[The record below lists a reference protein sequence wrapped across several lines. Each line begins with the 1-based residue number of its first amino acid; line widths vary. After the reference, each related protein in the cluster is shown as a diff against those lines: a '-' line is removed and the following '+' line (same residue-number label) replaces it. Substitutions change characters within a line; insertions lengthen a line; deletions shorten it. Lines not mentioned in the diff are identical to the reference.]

1 MASRK
6 SKSEVER
13 EKIIQSRCQEL
24 LKRMLQDEDNKYCV
38 DCDAKGPRW
47 VSWNLGIFVC
57 IRCAG
62 IHRNL
67 GVHISKVKSVN
78 LDSWTPQ
85 QVSCMQIMGNS
96 RARAV
101 YEANIPEGFRRP
113 QTDSQLDTFI
123 RAKYEKKK
131 YIAREYIP
139 QKAPDLPDGWTA
151 LIEAE
156 KAKKDIRNIVLPSH
170 TKADSDESAK
180 RERQSPKDIVNKS
193 TTSSTSPP
201 KKASSAAAEKATLNS
216 NFDLLSLNTSIPTKS
231 AASSTSPKPTSISNI
246 PTPKATAT
254 IANDLLCLGGDNNQK
269 DSEFDDFVKA
279 ATPSQSTTVTSTNG
293 TPAMTTKDNSSNHF
307 FDDFSDLG
315 NASQSSTAAPEE
327 KKTMSKDSIMALFN
341 QKPSNPVPNPVN
353 PLLQQQ
359 QQGFMPNNMGGMQ
372 IPANFGLGAQHPQNI
387 QPQQPLV
394 GGNGFGGGVN
404 NLLNNPFLAMS
415 QPTSDPNNLFGNF
428 ASSNGNKNFLQ

>member
-13 EKIIQSRCQEL
+13 EKIIQNRCQEL

-113 QTDSQLDTFI
+113 QTDVQLDTFI

-131 YIAREYIP
+131 YIAREYVP
-139 QKAPDLPDGWTA
+139 QKAPDLPEGWTA

-170 TKADSDESAK
+170 TSANNDDSAK
-180 RERQSPKDIVNKS
+180 RERQSPKEIATAKKS
-193 TTSSTSPP
+193 ESPP
-201 KKASSAAAEKATLNS
+201 KKAASSATEKKTSTLNS
-216 NFDLLSLNTSIPTKS
+216 NFDLLSLNTTSQPTKS
-231 AASSTSPKPTSISNI
+231 PASQAKPTSSSSNI
-246 PTPKATAT
+246 PTPKATAS
-254 IANDLLCLGGDNNQK
+254 IANDLLCLGGDNSQN
-269 DSEFDDFVKA
+269 SEFDDFVKA
-279 ATPSQSTTVTSTNG
+279 ATPTTNNSQNG
-293 TPAMTTKDNSSNHF
+293 TPAPAAKDNSSNHF

-315 NASQSSTAAPEE
+315 NVTQQTSAPAAEE
-327 KKTMSKDSIMALFN
+327 KKTMSNVDIMALFN
-341 QKPSNPVPNPVN
+341 QKPSNPNPTASSNPVN
-353 PLLQQQ
+353 PLFQ
-359 QQGFMPNNMGGMQ
+359 QQGFMPNMQ

-394 GGNGFGGGVN
+394 GGNGFGGGVV
-404 NLLNNPFLAMS
+404 NNPFLAMS
-415 QPTSDPNNLFGNF
+415 QPASDPNNLFGNF
-428 ASSNGNKNFLQ
+428 ASTNANKNFLQ

>member
-1 MASRK
+1 LS
-6 SKSEVER
+6 S
-13 EKIIQSRCQEL
+13 L
-24 LKRMLQDEDNKYCV
+24 DEDFGSEN
-38 DCDAKGPRW
+38 
-47 VSWNLGIFVC
+47 F
-57 IRCAG
+57 
-62 IHRNL
+62 
-67 GVHISKVKSVN
+67 
-78 LDSWTPQ
+78 
-85 QVSCMQIMGNS
+85 
-96 RARAV
+96 
-101 YEANIPEGFRRP
+101 
-113 QTDSQLDTFI
+113 
-123 RAKYEKKK
+123 
-131 YIAREYIP
+131 
-139 QKAPDLPDGWTA
+139 
-151 LIEAE
+151 
-156 KAKKDIRNIVLPSH
+156 
-170 TKADSDESAK
+170 SDFFS

-231 AASSTSPKPTSISNI
+231 AASSTSPKPTSISDI

-415 QPTSDPNNLFGNF
+415 QPTSDPNNVRKV
-428 ASSNGNKNFLQ
+428 SKKNP